1 MHSDQGS
8 SFMSFELK
16 LWLHNFGVP
25 TSRTNRY
32 NPAGNGQVERCN
44 RTIWRTVL
52 LALRSKKLPLTH
64 WEYVLTDVLHSTRSL
79 LYTAT
84 NCTPHERMFSHC
96 RKSFNGVSLPPWVKP
111 GPVYVKC
118 YVRNKNDPLIEEAE
132 LIEANPHYAHVKLN
146 DGREINVSLRD
157 LARNPVADA
166 ANDTNLSSH
175 PDDTENT
182 ILPQSDNESN
192 SFSQPD
198 ITSND
203 QAAPDYTESI
213 SSDAPCET
221 PNLRRSSRIRRPID
235 RYGNNIYS

>member
-1 MHSDQGS
+1 
-8 SFMSFELK
+8 MSFELK
-16 LWLHNFGVP
+16 SWLHNFGKP
-25 TSRTNRY
+25 TSKTNRY
-32 NPAGNGQVERCN
+32 NPTRNGKVERCN
-44 RTIWRTVL
+44 RTIWKTVL

-64 WEYVLTDVLHSTRSL
+64 WENVLTDVLHSMRSL
-79 LYTAT
+79 LCNAT
-84 NCTPHERMFSHC
+84 NCTPHERMFLHS
-96 RKSFNGVSLPPWVKP
+96 RKPFNCVSLPSWLKP

-118 YVRNKNDPLIEEAE
+118 HVRNKNGPLVEEAE

-146 DGREINVSLRD
+146 DGKEIYVSLRN
-157 LARNPVADA
+157 LAQNPVADT

-198 ITSND
+198 ITSNGR
-203 QAAPDYTESI
+203 AAPGDTENI

-221 PNLRRSSRIRRPID
+221 PNLRRSSRIRRPIG
-235 RYGNNIYS
+235 RYGNNIYF